1 MNKFAAQLR
10 NDYRINQKSI
20 LSPIII
26 FLIID
31 LLALITFFIV
41 KSKLGLEYQDFVS
54 IDIQTD
60 GVDLST
66 ISQLFWYMI
75 GMGVLSFAG
84 IVMVIVSLS
93 IGNQSLNM
101 EKFRKCEIFY
111 RSQPVSIWLYSFS
124 KYLIAIAAP
133 IIVLFIVGLFN
144 LILVIP
150 FVNQIV
156 RFDFLDAISGL
167 IVSFLLYSRS
177 ILVVGSIGF
186 MLSGIFKEKAFMKL
200 ILIVVSIQLIIV
212 FSHLS
217 FDTPLL
223 DIFKYI
229 GRLISPLHGVKDMID
244 LEKLES
250 VMDFRQAI
258 NAKIL
263 LFNWHSALQIIASG
277 IFFVLGVFFYSKK
290 EVN

>member
-10 NDYRINQKSI
+10 NDFRINQKSI
-20 LSPIII
+20 LFPIIL
-26 FLIID
+26 FLVID
-31 LLALITFFIV
+31 LLALITFFLV
-41 KSKLGLEYQDFVS
+41 KSKSGFEYQDFVS
-54 IDIQTD
+54 INIQTD
-60 GVDLST
+60 GFDLST
-66 ISQLFWYMI
+66 ISESPWYMI
-75 GMGVLSFAG
+75 GMGVLGFAG
-84 IVMVIVSLS
+84 FVMVIVSLS

-111 RSQPVSIWLYSFS
+111 RSQPISIWLYSFS
-124 KYLIAIAAP
+124 KYLIAVAAP
-133 IIVLFIVGLFN
+133 IIILFIVGLFN

-156 RFDFLDAISGL
+156 RFDFIDAISGL
-167 IVSFLLYSRS
+167 IVSFLFYSRS

-217 FDTPLL
+217 FDTPLV

-229 GRLISPLHGVKDMID
+229 GRLINPWHGVID
-244 LEKLES
+244 L
-250 VMDFRQAI
+250 RQAI

-263 LFNWHSALQIIASG
+263 LFNWHCALQIIASG